1 MISLVLLTVGLALLV
16 MGVRFMMVRNSL
28 LAGKPSEK
36 RLGQLKKE
44 FMVCFIVGII
54 VYLIGWFSPRFPL
67 SIEQAKAIASV
78 GVMLVGL
85 SIPQYLQRLK
95 GRGDEQQVKRSAQQI
110 KKWGWGLAILGAVL
124 VVASPILNV

>member
-1 MISLVLLTVGLALLV
+1 

-54 VYLIGWFSPRFPL
+54 VYLIGWFSPRFPRSPL
-67 SIEQAKAIASV
+67 SIDQAKAIASV
-78 GVMLVGL
+78 GVTLVGL
-85 SIPQYLQRLK
+85 SIPQYLQRLN
-95 GRGDEQQVKRSAQQI
+95 GHGDEQQVKRSAQQI
-110 KKWGWGLAILGAVL
+110 QKWGWCLAILGAVL